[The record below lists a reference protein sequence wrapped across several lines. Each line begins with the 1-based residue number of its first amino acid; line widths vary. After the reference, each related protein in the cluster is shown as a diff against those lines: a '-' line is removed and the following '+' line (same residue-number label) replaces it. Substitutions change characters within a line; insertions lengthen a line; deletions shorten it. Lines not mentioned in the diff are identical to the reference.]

1 MQSPKWTSTGLYE
14 HPAKHQAGRYGNIEQ
29 SQAGIYVL
37 RVGGSHMSCPQ
48 DWAAK
53 IHADETTKSDYI
65 HIRIAPREKIE
76 IEQATKNAGL
86 DTMSAYFLQ
95 LHRKAKTK

>member
-1 MQSPKWTSTGLYE
+1 MTAKWTSTGLYE
-14 HPAKHQAGRYGNIEQ
+14 HPAKHQSGCFGNIEQ
-29 SQAGIYVL
+29 SQAGVYVL
-37 RVGGSHMSCPQ
+37 RVGGSRMSCPQ

-53 IHADETTKSDYI
+53 IHAKEMTKSDYI
-65 HIRIAPREKIE
+65 HIRVSPAEKTE
-76 IEQATKNAGL
+76 IEQAAKAAGL

>member
-1 MQSPKWTSTGLYE
+1 MHE
-14 HPAKHQAGRYGNIEQ
+14 HPAKYQAGTYGHIEL
-29 SQAGIYVL
+29 SQAGVYVL
-37 RVGGSHMSCPQ
+37 RVGGSRMSCPQ

-53 IHADETTKSDYI
+53 IHAEETTKSDYI
-65 HIRIAPREKIE
+65 HIRVLPSEKTE
-76 IEQATKNAGL
+76 IEQAAKAAGL